1 LQQEKSKNNFGIAF
15 FFALAMVIAAGI
27 FVLVLGKK
35 ESFLLINGY
44 HNETL
49 DLFFKYFTHAGD
61 GWMWVP
67 LGLYFIFVKR
77 KYLVAILSGLFISSL
92 ISQFLKRIVFPDE
105 LRPVTYLSENFP
117 VHIVDG
123 MILNRVYSFPSGHT
137 ATAFT
142 MALILAYMI
151 DKKIW
156 SAVFPL
162 MAFLVGYSRIY
173 LAQHFP
179 TDVLAGMCIGIIS
192 AILSLLIYRSFIKY
206 VNKKTAAKNK
216 MSQS

>member
-1 LQQEKSKNNFGIAF
+1 MGSFIYMLGKEGTFQLINSNHNQYADF
-15 FFALAMVIAAGI
+15 FFR
-27 FVLVLGKK
+27 
-35 ESFLLINGY
+35 
-44 HNETL
+44 
-49 DLFFKYFTHAGD
+49 YFTHAGD